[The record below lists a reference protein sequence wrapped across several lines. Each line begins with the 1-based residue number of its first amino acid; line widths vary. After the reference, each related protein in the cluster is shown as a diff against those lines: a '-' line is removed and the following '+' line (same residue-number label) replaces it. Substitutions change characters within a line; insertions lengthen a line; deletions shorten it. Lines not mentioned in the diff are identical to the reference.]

1 MCMDARKYYRRGE
14 YSEASTRREA
24 RRSLLPI
31 ASDCC
36 VVALPFRL
44 VWMGGGGV
52 YERAMLCF
60 LGVCVCGLR
69 VVPGGWVGCDGRRAA
84 ARGGQVGILERRVSE

>member
-1 MCMDARKYYRRGE
+1 MDARKYYRRGE

-69 VVPGGWVGCDGRRAA
+69 VVPGGGWGVMAGGRRPEAG
-84 ARGGQVGILERRVSE
+84 RWGYWNDE